1 MSKDYRSKVFHV
13 TPDMFGNT
21 TGLSS
26 DQELSESIE
35 KRHSAVWPDDYI
47 LVAIVDSEH
56 VEKVFEL
63 TNHIDSPWWD
73 NDGVEVV
80 GDNHHRSTSVGDI
93 VVTVE
98 GTFRCENVGW
108 KELEN

>member
-1 MSKDYRSKVFHV
+1 MSKDYRSQVFHV
-13 TPDMFGNT
+13 AEFGKP
-21 TGLSS
+21 
-26 DQELSESIE
+26 E
-35 KRHSAVWPDDYI
+35 AVWPDDYN

-63 TNHIDSPWWD
+63 TNHIDTQWWD

-93 VVTVE
+93 VVTNE

-108 KELEN
+108 KEFRNEAGPYNTDPRIDGTE